1 MGFGLSGTEVIC
13 NVHAAQSDGLASSLQ
28 QLLHQYI
35 SFTCIAA
42 VHWAQPFGVFYIS
55 LSIDLAAGSN
65 RRFAVMHRQAIDG
78 TYLKGD
84 L

>member
-1 MGFGLSGTEVIC
+1 MSTQLRAMDLP
-13 NVHAAQSDGLASSLQ
+13 AAFSRFFM
-28 QLLHQYI
+28 QYI

-42 VHWAQPFGVFYIS
+42 AAQPFGVFYIS
-55 LSIDLAAGSN
+55 LSINLAAGSN